1 MEDKSQ
7 LKSPREYY
15 NKGLSKRKPFEDRAE
30 DFAEVTIPA
39 LFRRSGSNGGDR
51 LKDKYVQ
58 SLGAKLVKNLSSKIT
73 LTLVP
78 PSASGFKLSPD
89 LRSLQKLTG
98 GNPDL
103 LAQVNQEMSAGTDLI
118 NKQIEA
124 QDIRKH
130 IFTLIDHQNV
140 IGACIMEKVP
150 YKGIKIHGLRSIV
163 VSLDDVGDAY
173 EMCVFEKLNKL
184 PPELDVQVE
193 EKKDEYELYTMC
205 VRDEND
211 VWTVYQELEG
221 IIVGDI
227 ETYKGMECPFSY
239 QGMIWNIGE
248 DYHRPFVEDY
258 YGSLNSYNVLSKVL
272 TQGAIIASKSLL
284 FVDERGGRTRKADVA
299 NSENGDVIDGR
310 ADDVTSLQLNKN
322 FDFQTAMQTRAE
334 YRQELEEAF
343 LTKNS
348 ITRQA
353 ERVTAEEIREMAKE
367 LESSMA
373 GVYATIS
380 NRITKQIVVWIMA
393 ELKLK
398 FKTIS
403 VDVITG
409 LNALGLSNEIA
420 KLDGFLTR
428 LGQIG
433 KINWIKDAEL
443 VSRYANGYGINTV
456 NLLKTPNEVQQE
468 AQAQQK
474 AMAEQQLV
482 QSGAESLG
490 KSAGQAVVQ
499 QGGQ

>member
-39 LFRRSGSNGGDR
+39 LFRRSGSSGGDR

-130 IFTLIDHQNV
+130 VFTLIDHQNV

-150 YKGIKIHGLRSIV
+150 NKGIKIHGLRSIV
-163 VSLDDVGDAY
+163 VTLDDVGEAY
-173 EMCVFEKLNKL
+173 EMCVYEKLKKL
-184 PPELDVQVE
+184 PPELIGLVE
-193 EKKDEYELYTMC
+193 EKEEYELYTMC

-211 VWTVYQELEG
+211 VWTVYQELED

-227 ETYKGMECPFSY
+227 KTYKGMECPFSY

-322 FDFQTAMQTRAE
+322 FDFQVPMQTRAE

-343 LTKNS
+343 LAKNS

-367 LESSMA
+367 LENSMA

-428 LGQIG
+428 LGQMG
-433 KINWIKDAEL
+433 KITWVKDAEI
-443 VSRYANGYGINTV
+443 VNRYAMGYGINTV
-456 NLLKTPNEVQQE
+456 NLIKTPNEVQQE
-468 AQAQQK
+468 AKAQQQ
-474 AMAEQQLV
+474 AIAQQQLV
-482 QSGAESLG
+482 QSGADSLG
-490 KSAGQAVVQ
+490 KSAGQAIVQ
-499 QGGQ
+499 QGGQQ